1 MRVGDYM
8 ILGHWDA
15 GRLAAGSSLRP
26 GDMRLIKTAKLIN
39 FELYN
44 LRDDLGQE
52 KDLAKKEPERLAK
65 LKALLVKKYREVQE
79 EGPTWQLGPRR
90 KK

>member
-1 MRVGDYM
+1 MQ
-8 ILGHWDA
+8 
-15 GRLAAGSSLRP
+15 
-26 GDMRLIKTAKLIN
+26 LIKTAKLIN

-52 KDLAKKEPERLAK
+52 KDLAKTEPERLAK
-65 LKALLVKKYREVQE
+65 LKAMLVKKYREVQK

-90 KK
+90 KKQPAKKAKQVPPAGRDGR